1 MLVSFD
7 KLDNMHVRVNWI
19 RIKNMNYISRSEI
32 DTYNRLRTEITDASG
47 TIMNLGQLL
56 EYATKKYP
64 DKVALIYQQQR
75 VTYKELFYW
84 VTLFARKLQAMNIKP
99 RDRVLLFFENSIEF
113 YVGYYAIVQIGAVVA
128 PLNIFLKERELAHII
143 ADAQPTLLIAS
154 TTLLKKME
162 EDHIDAQVPVLTEA
176 DMDLISSYDESQLE
190 PVIAHLDQN
199 EMAALLYTSGT
210 TGLPKGVMLSSK
222 NIFTNCIQAVSRL
235 GFVQDERVFGV
246 LPFFHSFAQFSCVW
260 AVFLMGCTV
269 IIVPKIE
276 RRFIMEGLTHKPTIF
291 SGVPALFGLMCLLK
305 DADLDSVKFFA
316 SGGDALPD
324 KIRGAFE
331 MIYQRKIGAG
341 YGLSETSP
349 VLTADLDDYTEPTNN
364 VGIPLIGVTI
374 AIRDEQ
380 GNDLPDGHIGQIWV
394 RGDNVMLG
402 YYNEPAK
409 TGQAIQNGW
418 FDTGDLGYI
427 GAYGKL
433 VITGRLKDVIAS
445 KGFKIYPQ
453 EIENVILMYPAAVR
467 AAVIGVEDAHVGQV
481 VVAYVQLRG
490 AEPGDE
496 QKIRELC
503 ERNLAAYKVPKKFVC
518 VTHNLPLTGTGK
530 VDKKVLKKQSGE
542 DGF

>member
-1 MLVSFD
+1 MLVCFD
-7 KLDNMHVRVNWI
+7 KLDNIHVRVNWI
-19 RIKNMNYISRSEI
+19 RNMMMNSISRSEQ
-32 DTYNRLRTEITDASG
+32 DTYNRLRAEITNASG
-47 TIMNLGQLL
+47 AFMNLGQLL

-64 DKVALIYQQQR
+64 DNVALIYQQQK

-84 VTLFARKLQAMNIKP
+84 VSLFARKLQKNNIKA

-143 ADAQPTLLIAS
+143 ADAQPALLIAS

-162 EDHIDAQVPVLTEA
+162 EDHIDAKVPVLTEA
-176 DMDLISSYDESQLE
+176 DMDLVSAYDESQLE

-246 LPFFHSFAQFSCVW
+246 LPFFHSFAQFTCVW

-276 RRFIMEGLTHKPTIF
+276 RRHIMEGLTHKPTIF
-291 SGVPALFGLMCLLK
+291 TGVPALFGLMCLLK

-349 VLTADLDDYTEPTNN
+349 VLTADLEDYTEPTNS
-364 VGIPLIGVTI
+364 VGCPLIGVTI
-374 AIRDEQ
+374 TIRDEH
-380 GNDLPDGHIGQIWV
+380 GVDLPDGQIGQIWV

-402 YYNEPAK
+402 YYNEPEK
-409 TGQAIQNGW
+409 TAQAIQNGW
-418 FDTGDLGYI
+418 FDTGDLGYK
-427 GAYGKL
+427 GANGKL
-433 VITGRLKDVIAS
+433 VITGRLKDLIAS

-453 EIENVILMYPAAVR
+453 EVENVILMYPAAVR
-467 AAVIGVEDAHVGQV
+467 AAVIGLEDPNVGEIA
-481 VVAYVQLRG
+481 VAYVQLRG
-490 AEPGDE
+490 AEPDAE

-530 VDKKVLKKQSGE
+530 VDKKVLKKQSSQ

>member
-1 MLVSFD
+1 
-7 KLDNMHVRVNWI
+7 
-19 RIKNMNYISRSEI
+19 
-32 DTYNRLRTEITDASG
+32 
-47 TIMNLGQLL
+47 MNLGQLL
-56 EYATKKYP
+56 EYAAKKYP
-64 DKVALIYQQQR
+64 NNIALISGQQE
-75 VTYKELFYW
+75 VTYKELFFRT
-84 VTLFARKLQAMNIKP
+84 TLFTKKLQQNNIKP

-128 PLNIFLKERELAHII
+128 PLNTFLKERELAHII
-143 ADAQPTLLIAS
+143 TDAQPALLIAS

-162 EDHIDAQVPVLTEA
+162 EDHIDAKVPVLTEA
-176 DMDLISSYDESQLE
+176 DMDLASAYDESQLE

-246 LPFFHSFAQFSCVW
+246 LPFFHSFAQFTCVW

-276 RRFIMEGLTHKPTIF
+276 RRHIMEGLTHKPTIF
-291 SGVPALFGLMCLLK
+291 TGVPALFGLMCLLK

-349 VLTADLDDYTEPTNN
+349 VLTADLEDYTEPTNS
-364 VGIPLIGVTI
+364 VGSPLIGVTI

-380 GNDLPDGHIGQIWV
+380 GNDLPDGQIGQIWV

-402 YYNEPAK
+402 YYNEPQK
-409 TGQAIQNGW
+409 TAQAIQNGW
-418 FDTGDLGYI
+418 FDTGDLGYR

-433 VITGRLKDVIAS
+433 VITGRLKDLIAS

-453 EIENVILMYPAAVR
+453 EVENVILMYPAAVR
-467 AAVIGVEDAHVGQV
+467 AAVIGVEDPKVGEIA
-481 VVAYVQLRG
+481 VAYVQLRG
-490 AEPGDE
+490 AEPEAE

-530 VDKKVLKKQSGE
+530 VDKKVLKKQSGQ